1 MSHKHSQYTP
11 SEIHHSHLPHPKLSL
26 FICKHSIN
34 HRNFY
39 IDIQAKGVILLTSLS
54 LSITNTVTKFSQFF
68 VNLKYVSILS
78 HFIRSQHHHSGLDSH
93 VFIQLSQLAAV
104 SNLLAPSFL
113 IFPCKSGDS
122 ALRTKQKEKNCQ
134 NKFIVSFKKYLRER
148 RFMYTLIFFGCKQQ
162 KPNQE
167 NLSKNEAL
175 IHCLYPTIENN
186 FGYLV
191 KISIFH
197 HHLTDGY
204 EDCGLISSSLRRT
217 FIS

>member
-1 MSHKHSQYTP
+1 
-11 SEIHHSHLPHPKLSL
+11 
-26 FICKHSIN
+26 
-34 HRNFY
+34 
-39 IDIQAKGVILLTSLS
+39 
-54 LSITNTVTKFSQFF
+54 
-68 VNLKYVSILS
+68 
-78 HFIRSQHHHSGLDSH
+78 
-93 VFIQLSQLAAV
+93 
-104 SNLLAPSFL
+104 
-113 IFPCKSGDS
+113 
-122 ALRTKQKEKNCQ
+122 
-134 NKFIVSFKKYLRER
+134 
-148 RFMYTLIFFGCKQQ
+148 MYTLIFFGCKQQ

-217 FIS
+217 FVS